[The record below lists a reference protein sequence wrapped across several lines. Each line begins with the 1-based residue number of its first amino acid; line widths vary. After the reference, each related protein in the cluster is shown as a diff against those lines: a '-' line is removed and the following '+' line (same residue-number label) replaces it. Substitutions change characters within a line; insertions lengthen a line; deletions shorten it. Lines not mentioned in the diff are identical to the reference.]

1 MNRDSLLKTLTYFF
15 PCTFFE
21 EGAFGLNP
29 DRERIVGR
37 FLEMDKHPINVTH
50 LNQLL
55 HLVHEAGVTKGFF
68 EYYFL
73 AEPLNHPYP
82 VREVTETLPPLD
94 DRGIASLEQLDWG
107 LRRFHIDALLF
118 FGNIRSAYR
127 EFRVKDY
134 KEIESFFDS
143 KRIPSD
149 LLASRGK
156 ALSFCK
162 IPIDDR
168 YLICELACKA
178 YSPTSPDGPLEV
190 EQALMDAY
198 RKANMPRVLVRAL
211 CDKNSLLAR
220 EDPQGQMMLEL
231 TTDEFA
237 DEYLENETDIR
248 ERIAKI
254 YPRFE
259 GARQL
264 ALENTRLF
272 LSLVNELDVYVATS
286 MRTRDDFRNMAR
298 DCDFIF
304 HQPSLKRFWLRFF
317 DPTISAA
324 EVHEDKGLIECLMV
338 KCCRA
343 LLYFAGTGDSFGK
356 DAEVAMAISLGKP
369 AIILCPG
376 DEKGALRARFFR
388 DIHPLSRLIDFK
400 TGVACGAIVTQDRKI
415 AAQILERIFDNSMEY
430 DLENDGSA
438 YFRLRERL
446 TQSVVRLQTNDR
458 LLRETFWNYY
468 HRIQ

>member
-1 MNRDSLLKTLTYFF
+1 
-15 PCTFFE
+15 
-21 EGAFGLNP
+21 LNP
-29 DRERIVGR
+29 DYERIISR
-37 FLEMDKHPINVTH
+37 FLEMEDNPINVTH

-73 AEPLNHPYP
+73 TAPVNHLYP
-82 VREVTETLPPLD
+82 VRKVTETLPPLD

-127 EFRVKDY
+127 EFRVMDY
-134 KEIESFFDS
+134 KDIESFFDS

-149 LLASRGK
+149 LLTSRGK
-156 ALSFCK
+156 ALPFCK
-162 IPIDDR
+162 IPINDR
-168 YLICELACKA
+168 YLISELACKA
-178 YSPTSPDGPLEV
+178 YSPISPNGPLLV
-190 EQALMDAY
+190 EQLLMDAY
-198 RKANMPRVLVRAL
+198 RKAGMGRVSVRAL
-211 CDKNSLLAR
+211 CDKNSSLAR
-220 EDPQGQMMLEL
+220 EDPQGQMMLKFA
-231 TTDEFA
+231 TDEFA

-248 ERIAKI
+248 ERVGKI
-254 YPRFE
+254 YQRFE
-259 GARQL
+259 KARQL
-264 ALENTRLF
+264 ALKNTRLF
-272 LSLVNELDVYVATS
+272 LSLVNELDVYAATS
-286 MRTRDDFRNMAR
+286 MRMPDDFRNMAR

-304 HQPSLKRFWLRFF
+304 HQPSLRRFCLRHF

-324 EVHEDKGLIECLMV
+324 EGHEDKGLIECLMV

-343 LLYFAGTGDSFGK
+343 LLYFAGTGDSYGK
-356 DAEVAMAISLGKP
+356 DAEVAMSMSLGKP
-369 AIILCPG
+369 AIILCPS
-376 DEKGALRARFFR
+376 DEMGTQRARFFR

-430 DLENDGSA
+430 DLENDGNG
-438 YFRLRERL
+438 YLRLRERL

-458 LLRETFWNYY
+458 LLCETFWNYY
-468 HRIQ
+468 HGIQ